1 MKKGSWSKIAVFF
14 LLGVI
19 GLTCVGVPRRKVY
32 EASDFV
38 GTWRAIYQDVE
49 SMSGSVSGVETIA
62 LKADGTYQQT
72 FEGERGYVYT
82 SPWNKWWL
90 ESGRILHLEGG
101 RFYPLGIK
109 DAEDLASGRLG
120 ASLINPIG
128 ERVELD
134 GTEIVL
140 YASGYSDA
148 PGGVVLEHL
157 AVGDPDSPNIV
168 RFYRVTTLVPV
179 ATPTP

>member
-1 MKKGSWSKIAVFF
+1 MEGRNWSKIAVFF

-19 GLTCVGVPRRKVY
+19 GLACVGVPTRKVY
-32 EASDFV
+32 EVSDLV
-38 GTWRAIYQDVE
+38 GTWRAIYQDVGFE
-49 SMSGSVSGVETIA
+49 HVSGVETIT

-90 ESGRILHLEGG
+90 EPGRILHLEGG
-101 RFYPLGIK
+101 RFYPLGIRT
-109 DAEDLASGRLG
+109 AEDLANGRVRAFG
-120 ASLINPIG
+120 GSPTDEN
-128 ERVELD
+128 VELD

-140 YASGYSDA
+140 YAWGCSDA

-157 AVGDPDSPNIV
+157 AVGDPDSPDIV
-168 RFYRVTTLVPV
+168 RFYQVTTPAPV
-179 ATPTP
+179 ATAAP